1 MIRLQSVKV
10 RLTLWYALVLSV
22 FLAIFSFM
30 MYAEL
35 ARALYHDAEKNLAWS
50 VQKAEEALQAKLT
63 AQPKLLSSLA
73 RTSQEA
79 LKPFSPETDQALR
92 NIILEWE
99 KQSLFLA
106 RSQHMLRIVNFAHE
120 DIVSNLKEWEK
131 EIIFPNFERD
141 SFFMES
147 GASYQTI
154 HFKNKPF
161 RLYYKMLR
169 VAGNP
174 VAVVQSAYALYETE
188 KTLKQ
193 LAGMIAIGIPLA
205 VLCACFAGWFLA
217 RRFFKPVDSMTKEAK
232 QITAAHLDSRLPRT
246 YMGDEIDRLAE
257 TLNEM
262 IDRLE
267 HSTRAMREFSS
278 DVSHELKTPLA
289 IIRGELD
296 LAARK
301 TRSREEIDKM
311 LLVISEETDEMIRLV
326 NDLMIL
332 VRSDARQLRLD
343 KQNLHLLEVLEP
355 LVERF
360 QERARQKGIK
370 LIWSPLGDGVIE
382 ADEGH
387 FKRVMNNLI
396 DNALK
401 FTDTGGEVIVALGL
415 QDDMAIIEVKDSGI
429 GISPENQPKIFMRFF
444 RDELARSREGSGL
457 GLSIVKAI
465 CDAHLWQIGLES
477 VPGQGTLIRLFIPVT
492 QTATSLS

>member
-35 ARALYHDAEKNLAWS
+35 SRALYHDAEKNLAWS
-50 VQKAEEALQAKLT
+50 VQQAEEAIQVRVT
-63 AQPKLLSSLA
+63 AQPQLLSSIA
-73 RTSQEA
+73 RTSLSATQ
-79 LKPFSPETDQALR
+79 PFTPEIDRALR
-92 NIILEWE
+92 DLISDWE
-99 KQSLFLA
+99 SQSFFLA
-106 RSQHMLRIVNFAHE
+106 RSQHMLRIVNFNHE

-147 GASYQTI
+147 GSSYQTI

-161 RLYYKMLR
+161 RLYYKMLQ
-169 VAGNP
+169 VQGKPA
-174 VAVVQSAYALYETE
+174 AVFQAAYALYETE

-193 LAGMIAIGIPLA
+193 LAGMIAIGIPMA

-217 RRFFKPVDSMTKEAK
+217 RRFFKPVDRMTKEAK

-246 YMGDEIDRLAE
+246 FMGDEIDRLAE

-301 TRSREEIDKM
+301 VRSREEIDKM
-311 LLVISEETDEMIRLV
+311 LSVISEETDEMIRLV

-343 KQNLHLLEVLEP
+343 KKSLHLLEVLEP

-360 QERARQKGIK
+360 QERSKQKGIK
-370 LIWSPLGDGVIE
+370 LIWSPSGDGVID

-387 FKRVMNNLI
+387 FRRVMNNLI

-401 FTDTGGEVIVALGL
+401 FTDTGGEVAVALGL
-415 QDDMAIIEVKDSGI
+415 QDNLAVIEVKDSGI

-465 CDAHLWQIGLES
+465 CDAHSWQIGLES
-477 VPGQGTLIRLFIPVT
+477 VPGQGTSIRIFIPIT
-492 QTATSLS
+492 HGATSFH